1 MLFRSGGQFTLGRA
15 IRIAHGLEDATLGLP
30 VVGTD
35 TAGWVGEFFNAD
47 RHEDMPRLDQPAK
60 FLGTLR
66 PYQKMGLSWLAFLER
81 CGLGAC
87 LADDMGL
94 GKTIEL
100 IALLLHERQD
110 AAQRPGPT
118 LLVVP
123 TSVVGNWSRELQR
136 FSPSLS
142 FHVHHGPD
150 RRLGQEFAQLAGAA
164 DVVITT

>member
-1 MLFRSGGQFTLGRA
+1 M
-15 IRIAHGLEDATLGLP
+15 
-30 VVGTD
+30 VGTD
-35 TAGWVGEFFNAD
+35 TTGWVGEFFND
-47 RHEDMPRLDQPAK
+47 ERCEDMPRLEQPEK

-110 AAQRPGPT
+110 VAQPPGPT

-123 TSVVGNWSRELQR
+123 TSVVGNWSRELER
-136 FSPSLS
+136 FSPSYRSIFTTARIACWGRSL
-142 FHVHHGPD
+142 
-150 RRLGQEFAQLAGAA
+150 RRSPAPPMS
-164 DVVITT
+164 